1 MCRFRLHQAAGTIG
15 AVGTTGSYATT
26 DYPEATI
33 TLVIGEQEA
42 ANGEVAIRKRGQGDV
57 GKMKLEDFAELCKK
71 QVETMEKW

>member
-1 MCRFRLHQAAGTIG
+1 MSIWDSSWRM
-15 AVGTTGSYATT
+15 VSMATET
-26 DYPEATI
+26 AISSE
-33 TLVIGEQEA
+33 EA